1 MGGSVAW
8 SVGATRRQRVR
19 RGGLKRAKDA
29 ARQKQLRSRQPADET
44 YTERTRS
51 VRVDNER
58 AATEPDV
65 ISDTQWLRHNLRR
78 DKRLR
83 AGVDRHRLGTTRG
96 TTSRVGHRSYTC
108 SYDRSNRSVAARARD
123 RRLQSDASAG

>member
-78 DKRLR
+78 DNAFARWR
-83 AGVDRHRLGTTRG
+83 RSAPAGHDTWDDF
-96 TTSRVGHRSYTC
+96 TSGPSQQSSYTC
-108 SYDRSNRSVAARARD
+108 SYDRSNRSVAPCTRPKAAE
-123 RRLQSDASAG
+123 